1 MSHKPS
7 RLVPA
12 MKRTKNPP
20 TWLTGIMFFL
30 CSATSAYAF
39 DELVIYV
46 FKDGAAG
53 SGLTV
58 VLDGETGETTGIDG
72 AAYFDMVPGTHS
84 LQILENGNPLHSFRI
99 NYALGQYTDV
109 SVTLGPGDPDVTI
122 ESWYETETAGDR
134 AKAPRAV
141 LEGKVTSFETPV
153 AGAEITVEGED
164 VQVWSDEGGRYRLE
178 LPRGIYNLE
187 ITHPEYRSRSISA
200 MRLVANVA
208 RSADFGLTQDAAG
221 VMEEVVVLGAYR
233 PEGMEL
239 VERDTTNVVDTL
251 GIEDLARFGDT
262 DVAEAVIRLP
272 SVTVQ
277 DGKFVFIRGLGGRY
291 VTTTLNGATL
301 PSTDP
306 SKRTVPLDL
315 FPSNIVSQL
324 DIKKTFIAPM
334 PGESTGGNLVINTRT
349 FPDERAGK
357 ISISSDATVGVTGRK
372 VFNDPTDG
380 GFDWVGWDAGE
391 REEPIA
397 VTAIAEALSLGTV
410 TDTDSGATF
419 EINDTVERELRRL
432 GAILISE
439 DLDLDKAVAYPDV
452 SIGANY
458 GDLFA
463 IGPMD
468 LGIFAAVNYKN
479 GWSQKDDGITN
490 TYSPGQTSDE
500 VGDQLDILAFKEYA
514 NDIDISGLF
523 SVGLT
528 IGDHTF
534 EANTIL
540 SRATQSKVKR
550 TIGQEGDEFNSTMRH
565 TIDWVERQFLSQQL
579 RGSHFLNEAGTLQ
592 FDWQG
597 TLSQAKRVAPDRREV
612 RFDADSAL
620 TDPQDLLEGYDIEEP
635 NDRQPF
641 ALNGFLLEANQ
652 LLRRYDDLT
661 DDNVDVSGAISY
673 EFVSNTETEFNMEAG
688 FSVIYRERDSDSSSY
703 GFNIEQA
710 LVDRV
715 RAPNALVSEVIGE
728 DTITGNNNTGF
739 SFADK
744 TLASDEYEAELDLKS
759 VYISADYLFNTDYQ
773 LIAGIRFEDYQQTTE
788 TFSLAGL
795 QEAVS
800 SKIDETAMLPSLGF
814 NWFFREDHQ
823 FRFAIYKSVSRPDF
837 KETSNATFYDTE
849 FDFRVRGN
857 PNLEISEVTNYD
869 ARWEWYFADRQSVSV
884 ALFYKDLESPIE
896 RVVQPASGT
905 AGNSRT
911 FRNAESAELY
921 GVEVEGRKD
930 FALSDDL
937 SQSIFVFVNASVIE
951 SEANLADGTSRK
963 LQGQPDYTFNLVV
976 GYDDLVRDQ
985 ELTVLLNQSG
995 KSIKDVGIAGR
1006 PNVIEEPRLDLKVN
1020 YKYRFT
1026 DDFLLKASAENLL
1039 NEEVEFTQGGEIFQ
1053 SYKEGVEFKLGIDW
1067 NF

>member
-1 MSHKPS
+1 MHVTYYLAS
-7 RLVPA
+7 RLSGA
-12 MKRTKNPP
+12 
-20 TWLTGIMFFL
+20 IFL
-30 CSATSAYAF
+30 LCIATHAF
-39 DELVIYV
+39 AAAELALYV
-46 FKDGAAG
+46 FKDNAAG

-58 VLDGETGETTGIDG
+58 VLDGEAEQTTGVDG
-72 AAYFDMVPGTHS
+72 AVYFDMTPGTHS
-84 LQILENGNPLHSFRI
+84 LQILEGGNPLHSFRF
-99 NYALGQYTDV
+99 NYALGQYTDI
-109 SVTLGPGDPDVTI
+109 SVALSAGDPQVSI
-122 ESWYETETAGDR
+122 ESYYATETAAVR
-134 AKAPRAV
+134 AQAPRGV
-141 LEGKVTSFETPV
+141 LAGRVTAFGTPV
-153 AGAEITVEGED
+153 AGAQITVEGED
-164 VQVWSDEGGRYRLE
+164 VQVWTDAAGRYRLE
-178 LPRGIYNLE
+178 LPRGAYNLE
-187 ITHPEYRSRSISA
+187 ITHPDYRSRSISA
-200 MRLVANVA
+200 LRLVANVG
-208 RSADFGLTQDAAG
+208 RSADFGLTQDAAA
-221 VMEEVVVLGAYR
+221 VMEEVVVVGAYR

-262 DVAEAVIRLP
+262 DVAAAVIRLP

-324 DIKKTFIAPM
+324 DIKKTFISPM

-349 FPDERAGK
+349 FPDARAGR
-357 ISISSDATVGVTGRK
+357 ISIASDATLGVTGRK

-397 VTAIAEALSLGTV
+397 VTAVAQALSLGTV
-410 TDTDSGATF
+410 TDTSSGATF
-419 EINDTVERELRRL
+419 EINDTLERELRRL

-439 DLDLDKAVAYPDV
+439 NLDLDKATAYPDASV
-452 SIGANY
+452 GANY

-463 IGPMD
+463 IGPAD

-479 GWSQKDDGITN
+479 GWSQKDDGIIN
-490 TYSPGQTSDE
+490 TYSPGQTSAE
-500 VGDQLDILAFKEYA
+500 VGPQLDILKFKEYA

-523 SVGLT
+523 SVGLA

-540 SRATQSKVKR
+540 SRATQSKVTR

-565 TIDWVERQFLSQQL
+565 TIDWVERQFLSWQL

-612 RFDADSAL
+612 RFDADPDL
-620 TDPQDLLEGYDIEEP
+620 TAPQDLLDGFDIEQP

-661 DDNVDVSGAISY
+661 DDNIDVSGALSY
-673 EFVSNTETEFNMEAG
+673 EFIATADTEFNMEVG
-688 FSVIYRERDSDSSSY
+688 FSVIHRERDSDSSSY

-710 LVDRV
+710 LVDLV
-715 RAPNALVSEVIGE
+715 RSPKALVSEVIRE
-728 DTITGNNNTGF
+728 DTITGSNNTGF

-744 TLASDEYEAELDLKS
+744 TLASDSYEAELDLNS
-759 VYISADYLFNTDYQ
+759 IYISGDYLFNTDYQ
-773 LIAGIRFEDYQQTTE
+773 LIAGIRFEDYQQTTD
-788 TFSLAGL
+788 TFSLSGA
-795 QEAVS
+795 QAAVTS
-800 SKIDETAMLPSLGF
+800 NIDETAMLPSLGF
-814 NWFFREDHQ
+814 NWFYREDHQ
-823 FRFAIYKSVSRPDF
+823 FRFAIYKTVSRPDF

-857 PNLEISEVTNYD
+857 PNLELSEVTNYD
-869 ARWEWYFADRQSVSV
+869 ARWEWYFADRQSFSL
-884 ALFYKDLESPIE
+884 ALFYKDLETPIE

-937 SQSIFVFVNASVIE
+937 SQSVFIFVNASVIE
-951 SEANLADGTSRK
+951 SEASLADGAKRK
-963 LQGQPDYTFNLVV
+963 LQGQPDYTFNVV
-976 GYDDLVRDQ
+976 LGYDDLVRDQ

-1020 YKYRFT
+1020 YKYQFT
-1026 DDFLLKASAENLL
+1026 DDFLLHASAENLL
-1039 NEEVEFTQGGEIFQ
+1039 NEAVEYTQGGEIFQ
-1053 SYKEGVEFKLGIDW
+1053 SYKEGVQFKLGIDW
-1067 NF
+1067 SF

>member
-1 MSHKPS
+1 MTTSKYLAT
-7 RLVPA
+7 RLLGAV
-12 MKRTKNPP
+12 
-20 TWLTGIMFFL
+20 FL
-30 CSATSAYAF
+30 IGVTTQALAF

-46 FKDGAAG
+46 FKGNAAG

-58 VLDGETGETTGIDG
+58 VLDGETEETTGIDG

-84 LQILENGNPLHSFRI
+84 LQILENSEQLHSFRFD
-99 NYALGQYTDV
+99 YAQGQYTDI
-109 SVTLGPGDPDVTI
+109 SVALGHDEPDVSI
-122 ESWYETETAGDR
+122 VSYYETETAGDR
-134 AKAPRAV
+134 AGAPRAV
-141 LEGKVTSFETPV
+141 LEGRITSFGTPV
-153 AGAEITVEGED
+153 AGAEIAVEGED
-164 VQVWSDEGGRYRLE
+164 IQVWSDEGGRYRLE
-178 LPRGIYNLE
+178 LPRGFYNLE
-187 ITHPEYRSRSISA
+187 VTHPEYRSRSISA

-208 RSADFGLTQDAAG
+208 KSADFGMTQDAGA

-239 VERDTTNVVDTL
+239 VERDTINVVDTL

-262 DVAEAVIRLP
+262 DVAAAVIRLP
-272 SVTVQ
+272 SVTIQ
-277 DGKFVFIRGLGGRY
+277 DGRFVFIRGLGGRY

-357 ISISSDATVGVTGRK
+357 ISVSSDATLGVTGRK

-397 VTAIAEALSLGTV
+397 VTAIAHALNIGTV

-439 DLDLDKAVAYPDV
+439 DLDLDKQTAHPDV
-452 SIGANY
+452 SVSANY

-463 IGPMD
+463 IGPAD

-479 GWSQKDDGITN
+479 GWSQKDDGVTN

-500 VGDQLDILAFKEYA
+500 VGAELDILSFQEYA

-534 EANTIL
+534 EANTLL
-540 SRATQSKVKR
+540 SRTTQSKVKR
-550 TIGQEGDEFNSTMRH
+550 TVGQEGDEFNSTLRH

-620 TDPQDLLEGYDIEEP
+620 TPPQSLLDGFDLDEL
-635 NDRQPF
+635 NDEQPV
-641 ALNGFLLEANQ
+641 ALDGFLLEANQ

-661 DDNVDVSGAISY
+661 DDNVDVSGALSY
-673 EFVSNTETEFNMEAG
+673 EFISDAETEFNMEVG

-710 LVDRV
+710 LVDKV
-715 RAPNALVSEVIGE
+715 RAPNALVSEVIRE
-728 DTITGNNNTGF
+728 DSITGNNNTGF

-759 VYISADYLFNTDYQ
+759 VYISGDYLFNTDYQ

-930 FALSDDL
+930 FALSGDL
-937 SQSIFVFVNASVIE
+937 SQSIFVFANASVIE
-951 SEANLADGTSRK
+951 SEASLADGTRRK

-1020 YKYRFT
+1020 YKYQFT
-1026 DDFLLKASAENLL
+1026 DNFLLKASAENLL

-1067 NF
+1067 SF